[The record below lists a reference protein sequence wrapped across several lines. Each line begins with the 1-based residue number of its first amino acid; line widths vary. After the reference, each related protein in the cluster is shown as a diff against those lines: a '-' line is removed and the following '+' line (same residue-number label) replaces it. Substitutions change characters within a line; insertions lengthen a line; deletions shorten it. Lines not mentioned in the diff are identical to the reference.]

1 MDILEQHLEQQDV
14 RSPQGHHVVHSAH
27 LQDLGQR
34 SWNTVNAKD
43 EGGTGI
49 VIEEAEIV
57 DCEGET
63 VGEDGMRYQEALA
76 YRVVQVNGTTTGNE
90 IELPVTQ
97 PGNNTVQV
105 LTSPLNGQFYVI
117 GSANDVF
124 TTAQTSRSLVPRTT
138 TLQIETP
145 RNCTTGLKKRD
156 DRRRATHNE
165 VERRRRD
172 KINNWIAKLGKII
185 PECNA
190 TANANANGTGTGT
203 GTGTASSGEGKANYE
218 TQSKGGI
225 LAKACEYIGELQAAN
240 QGLGQ
245 CLRDNEKLRQEITA
259 LKQIV
264 TQLKRENLQ
273 LRSQLS
279 SATGTNVDVG
289 HLSP

>member
-1 MDILEQHLEQQDV
+1 MDILEQQLKQQDV
-14 RSPQGHHVVHSAH
+14 SV
-27 LQDLGQR
+27 
-34 SWNTVNAKD
+34 TKE

-57 DCEGET
+57 DCEEPI
-63 VGEDGMRYQEALA
+63 GEDDMHYQEALA
-76 YRVVQVNGTTTGNE
+76 YRVVQVNGTTAIQSTNE
-90 IELPVTQ
+90 IELPVQQ

-117 GSANDVF
+117 GNANDVF
-124 TTAQTSRSLVPRTT
+124 TTAQASRSLVPRAT

-145 RNCTTGLKKRD
+145 RNCTSGLKKRD

-172 KINNWIAKLGKII
+172 KINNWIMKLSKII

-190 TANANANGTGTGT
+190 SANTVGSG
-203 GTGTASSGEGKANYE
+203 GEGKTNYE

-225 LAKACEYIGELQAAN
+225 LAKACEYIAELRVAN
-240 QGLGQ
+240 QNLNQ
-245 CLRDNEKLRQEITA
+245 YLRDNEKLRQEITG
-259 LKQIV
+259 LKLII
-264 TQLKRENLQ
+264 TQLKRENNQ
-273 LRSQLS
+273 LRTQISSSSSS
-279 SATGTNVDVG
+279 SATNADVV

>member
-1 MDILEQHLEQQDV
+1 MDILEQHLKQQDV
-14 RSPQGHHVVHSAH
+14 S
-27 LQDLGQR
+27 
-34 SWNTVNAKD
+34 TVNVKD
-43 EGGTGI
+43 GNSTGI

-57 DCEGET
+57 ECEGEP
-63 VGEDGMRYQEALA
+63 VGEGGMRYQEALA
-76 YRVVQVNGTTTGNE
+76 YRVVQVNGTTAGSE

-97 PGNNTVQV
+97 SGSNTVQV

-117 GSANDVF
+117 GNANDVF
-124 TTAQTSRSLVPRTT
+124 TTAQTSRSLIPRTT

-145 RNCTTGLKKRD
+145 RNCTTVLKKRD

-185 PECNA
+185 PECN
-190 TANANANGTGTGT
+190 TGVNSSG
-203 GTGTASSGEGKANYE
+203 SGEGKANYE

-225 LAKACEYIGELQAAN
+225 LSKACEYITELRTAN

-259 LKQIV
+259 LKQLV

-273 LRSQLS
+273 LRSQIS
-279 SATGTNVDVG
+279 TGTTGTSSDV
-289 HLSP
+289 HLNP

>member
-1 MDILEQHLEQQDV
+1 MTSLPRPVTSSREFWQIQTFLVDNMDILDQHLQQQDV
-14 RSPQGHHVVHSAH
+14 S
-27 LQDLGQR
+27 
-34 SWNTVNAKD
+34 TVATKD
-43 EGGTGI
+43 ESGTGI

-57 DCEGET
+57 DCEAEA
-63 VGEDGMRYQEALA
+63 VGDNGMRYQEALA
-76 YRVVQVNGTTTGNE
+76 YRVVQVNGNSSNNE
-90 IELPVTQ
+90 IELPVGQ
-97 PGNNTVQV
+97 PGSNTVQV

-117 GSANDVF
+117 GNANDVF

-172 KINNWIAKLGKII
+172 KINNWIARLGKII

-190 TANANANGTGTGT
+190 TSNTTGSGN
-203 GTGTASSGEGKANYE
+203 SGEGKANYE

-225 LAKACEYIGELQAAN
+225 LAKACEYIGELRAAN

-259 LKQIV
+259 LKQIIS
-264 TQLKRENLQ
+264 QLKRENLQ
-273 LRSQLS
+273 LQTQLS
-279 SATGTNVDVG
+279 SSSGTSADV
-289 HLSP
+289 HLSS

>member
-14 RSPQGHHVVHSAH
+14 S
-27 LQDLGQR
+27 
-34 SWNTVNAKD
+34 TVSTKD

-76 YRVVQVNGTTTGNE
+76 YRVVQLNSTAAGNE
-90 IELPVTQ
+90 IDLPVSQ

-117 GSANDVF
+117 GNANDVF

-145 RNCTTGLKKRD
+145 RTCNTGLKKRD

-185 PECNA
+185 PDCN
-190 TANANANGTGTGT
+190 TTANANGTG
-203 GTGTASSGEGKANYE
+203 SSGEGKANYE

-225 LAKACEYIGELQAAN
+225 LAKACEYIGELRAAN

-259 LKQIV
+259 LKQLV

-273 LRSQLS
+273 LRSQIS
-279 SATGTNVDVG
+279 STGTNVDVV

>member
-14 RSPQGHHVVHSAH
+14 S
-27 LQDLGQR
+27 
-34 SWNTVNAKD
+34 TVNAKD
-43 EGGTGI
+43 DGGTGI

-57 DCEGET
+57 DCEGEN
-63 VGEDGMRYQEALA
+63 VGEDGLRYQEALA
-76 YRVVQVNGTTTGNE
+76 YRVVQVNGSTAGNE

-97 PGNNTVQV
+97 PNNTVQV

-117 GSANDVF
+117 GNANDVF

-190 TANANANGTGTGT
+190 TSATNGSG
-203 GTGTASSGEGKANYE
+203 SSGEGKANYE

-225 LAKACEYIGELQAAN
+225 LAKACEYIGELRAAN

-245 CLRDNEKLRQEITA
+245 CLRDNEKLRQEISS
-259 LKQIV
+259 LKQLV
-264 TQLKRENLQ
+264 AQLKRENLQ
-273 LRSQLS
+273 LRTQITST
-279 SATGTNVDVG
+279 TGNNVDVI

>member
-43 EGGTGI
+43 DGSTGI
-49 VIEEAEIV
+49 IIEKAEIV

-76 YRVVQVNGTTTGNE
+76 YRVVQVNGTTAGNE

-117 GSANDVF
+117 GNANDVF

-145 RNCTTGLKKRD
+145 RNCTTVLKKRD

-185 PECNA
+185 PECN
-190 TANANANGTGTGT
+190 TGTNGSGSGT
-203 GTGTASSGEGKANYE
+203 GEGKANYE

-225 LAKACEYIGELQAAN
+225 LSKACEYITELRAAN

-259 LKQIV
+259 LKQLV

-273 LRSQLS
+273 LRSQIS
-279 SATGTNVDVG
+279 SSTGTNVDVV